1 MQSLCV
7 ICKGRGW
14 CGKPCPILAKLKSFQ
29 PKVALEFSGSS
40 PPEIFVG
47 SYGYPKV
54 FTGILA
60 PAELGETSHLS
71 MPEEWHAEKADIV
84 KILSYR
90 SRLIYSR
97 FQSSIKEI
105 RKENRNLVKV
115 MQEVALA
122 SKSTSLEFELK
133 KKPQLRIQLD
143 MHMPVIGNPAP
154 LAKARLTQNPY
165 IEKKVD
171 YLTSDTD
178 IKAGQAVQELYKAKI
193 SISGLIKILSAG
205 MLGLKMQRKLVPTRW
220 AVTAVDSIIS
230 KQIIEKV
237 KFYPK
242 ISEFLLFHSDYLG
255 NYYEILLL
263 PGEFSFEVIEAKM
276 PGSVWN
282 PQGMHTFICADHEGY
297 YGRKTYA
304 SNCGGGYYAPRLAIA
319 EYLNKMK
326 RQASCLVMRE
336 CRPDYWAPCGVGVL
350 RETAR
355 DALTKKP
362 EHFGTLKEAL
372 TKAQTRFKL
381 KIETFIK
388 KSKLLYEY
396 KTQLKLA
403 QFLK

>member
-1 MQSLCV
+1 
-7 ICKGRGW
+7 
-14 CGKPCPILAKLKSFQ
+14 
-29 PKVALEFSGSS
+29 
-40 PPEIFVG
+40 
-47 SYGYPKV
+47 
-54 FTGILA
+54 
-60 PAELGETSHLS
+60 LS

-282 PQGMHTFICADHEGY
+282 PQGIHTFICADHEGY

-396 KTQLKLA
+396 KTQLKLV

>member
-7 ICKGRGW
+7 ICKGKGW
-14 CGKPCPILAKLKSFQ
+14 CGKICPILAKLKSFQ
-29 PKVALEFSGSS
+29 PKIALEFSGSS

-60 PAELGETSHLS
+60 PPEVGETSHLS
-71 MPEEWHAEKADIV
+71 MPEEWYAEKADII

-90 SRLIYSR
+90 SKLIYSR
-97 FQSSIKEI
+97 FQSSIKGV
-105 RKENRNLVKV
+105 RKENLLEV
-115 MQEVALA
+115 MQEVALS
-122 SKSTSLEFELK
+122 SKPASLEFELK
-133 KKPQLRIQLD
+133 KKPQLRMQLD
-143 MHMPVIGNPAP
+143 MHTPIIGNPAP
-154 LAKARLTQNPY
+154 LAKARLTQNPT
-165 IEKKVD
+165 IAKKVD

-178 IKAGQAVQELYKAKI
+178 VKAGQAAQELYKAKI
-193 SISGLIKILSAG
+193 PISSLIKILSAG

-220 AVTAVDSIIS
+220 AVTAIDSIIS
-230 KQIIEKV
+230 KELIEKI

-255 NYYEILLL
+255 NFYEILFL
-263 PGEFSFEVIEAKM
+263 PQEFSFEVIEAKM

-282 PQGMHTFICADHEGY
+282 PQGMHTFICADYEGC

-304 SNCGGGYYAPRLAIA
+304 SSCGGGYYAPRLAIA
-319 EYLNKMK
+319 EYLDKIK

-350 RETAR
+350 RETVR

-362 EHFGTLKEAL
+362 DRFATLEEAL
-372 TKAQTRFKL
+372 TKAQTRFRL

-388 KSKLLYEY
+388 KSKLLSEY

>member
-14 CGKPCPILAKLKSFQ
+14 CGKPCPILARLRCFQ

-47 SYGYPKV
+47 RYNYPKV

-60 PAELGETSHLS
+60 PAEFGETSHFS
-71 MPEEWHAEKADIV
+71 MPEEWYAEKADII

-90 SRLIYSR
+90 SRLVYSR
-97 FQSSIKEI
+97 FQSDIK
-105 RKENRNLVKV
+105 KGKGKLLGV
-115 MQEVALA
+115 MQEVSLA
-122 SKSTSLEFELK
+122 SKPAMLEFKLK
-133 KKPQLRIQLD
+133 KKPQLRMQLD
-143 MHMPVIGNPAP
+143 MHMPLIGNPAP
-154 LAKARLTQNPY
+154 LVSARLIQNP
-165 IEKKVD
+165 IVAKKVD

-178 IKAGQAVQELYKAKI
+178 VKAGKAMQELYEAKI
-193 SISGLIKILSAG
+193 PTSSIIKILSAG
-205 MLGLKMQRKLVPTRW
+205 MLGLKIQRKLVPTRW
-220 AVTAVDSIIS
+220 AVTAIDSTIS
-230 KQIIEKV
+230 KQLIEKI
-237 KFYPK
+237 KFYPT
-242 ISEFLLFHSDYLG
+242 ISEFLLFRSDYLG
-255 NYYEILLL
+255 NYYEILFL

-282 PQGMHTFICADHEGY
+282 PQGIETFICADYEGY
-297 YGRKTYA
+297 HGRKTYA

-319 EYLNKMK
+319 EYLDKIK

-336 CRPDYWAPCGVGVL
+336 CRPEYFAPCGVGVL
-350 RETAR
+350 RETVR

-362 EHFGTLKEAL
+362 EHFAALKEAL
-372 TKAQTRFKL
+372 AKVQTRFKL
-381 KIETFIK
+381 RIETFIK

-396 KTQLKLA
+396 KKQLKLT